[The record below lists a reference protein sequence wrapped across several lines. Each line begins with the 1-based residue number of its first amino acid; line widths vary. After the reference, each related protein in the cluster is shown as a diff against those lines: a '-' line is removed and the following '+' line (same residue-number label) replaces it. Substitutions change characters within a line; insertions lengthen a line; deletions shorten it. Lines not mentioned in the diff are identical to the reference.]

1 MRRIAVAAWLCAAEA
16 LAQGRPLRPLGPV
29 PPTVEAAPSSAL
41 GARFGVSAAQR
52 LLASTDPDERLR
64 GIARLGD
71 DGSRE
76 AVEALVRAMD
86 PGSPAV
92 RDPRARLLAIR
103 ALARHASDEGPR
115 GVLLR
120 AMSEALPPDRTPTAS
135 LIGETAALGLARYG
149 GTRGTE
155 VLAAIV
161 RQGGRLGDVASAA
174 LIAHPPPSLDA
185 LAGPK
190 APASAEVARLLGELG
205 DLRATPWLRAV
216 VRMDE
221 PALRS
226 AALLALAQLG
236 DQEATVVSR
245 AFARALDPRAKLAAA
260 RALSIVAPSEA
271 RPIVAELLA
280 VPDAR
285 ADALDLAERLGGGV
299 LSAALAPL
307 SASGPLEQRRRAV
320 MALGLSP
327 ARAGLTAL
335 VARLEPGDLLPS
347 VVLSLGLAR
356 SDAVAVELGAALKDD
371 ARRPLAY
378 RVATVRALSL
388 GEALPDD
395 ARGVGPEARAFV
407 ALARGDAAPTD
418 AELQASP
425 ALASAVALGALAR
438 GPAALAALDAAFCR
452 ADGAAAHALAVVLLG
467 ESRAPAAHLWALA
480 ESRGPASA
488 LAVFALAARDDAD
501 SRRRLDALASSPDPM
516 LRAHALMGLARSTDP
531 SRAGRIASAY
541 EGERDPLVRRAIVRA
556 LRGAPGPAAR
566 AVLELARELDPD
578 VEVRRAARAVARAG
592 GGSAELVT
600 VVGAAPGSA
609 LMVERPDGLALPVFV
624 GPDGVALV
632 PRASAGV
639 GRASVAPS
647 P

>member
-190 APASAEVARLLGELG
+190 ALASAEVARLLGELG

-226 AALLALAQLG
+226 ARIQDFRWRRAWRRPSWLG
-236 DQEATVVSR
+236 KSSSSWVSWAERWPKSAEMAAAMAGAFSRSSRSSAASR
-245 AFARALDPRAKLAAA
+245 ASRAAHPGLGSRPAASRNRACSGT
-260 RALSIVAPSEA
+260 RAFSAPATMS
-271 RPIVAELLA
+271 
-280 VPDAR
+280 
-285 ADALDLAERLGGGV
+285 
-299 LSAALAPL
+299 
-307 SASGPLEQRRRAV
+307 
-320 MALGLSP
+320 
-327 ARAGLTAL
+327 
-335 VARLEPGDLLPS
+335 LLPI
-347 VVLSLGLAR
+347 AR
-356 SDAVAVELGAALKDD
+356 S
-371 ARRPLAY
+371 
-378 RVATVRALSL
+378 SL
-388 GEALPDD
+388 PWE
-395 ARGVGPEARAFV
+395 
-407 ALARGDAAPTD
+407 
-418 AELQASP
+418 
-425 ALASAVALGALAR
+425 
-438 GPAALAALDAAFCR
+438 
-452 ADGAAAHALAVVLLG
+452 
-467 ESRAPAAHLWALA
+467 
-480 ESRGPASA
+480 
-488 LAVFALAARDDAD
+488 
-501 SRRRLDALASSPDPM
+501 
-516 LRAHALMGLARSTDP
+516 
-531 SRAGRIASAY
+531 
-541 EGERDPLVRRAIVRA
+541 
-556 LRGAPGPAAR
+556 
-566 AVLELARELDPD
+566 
-578 VEVRRAARAVARAG
+578 
-592 GGSAELVT
+592 
-600 VVGAAPGSA
+600 
-609 LMVERPDGLALPVFV
+609 
-624 GPDGVALV
+624 
-632 PRASAGV
+632 
-639 GRASVAPS
+639 
-647 P
+647 